1 MVDIGTQKERPLA
14 KYARLVLPPEVSWLY
29 LVQHARRTGDPL
41 HTFLASRRVYSKA
54 VCVIHRKTVR
64 WLVQTA
70 CELRLIVATATHP
83 AAKFSTCDHVER
95 ERESVLVCERDI

>member
-1 MVDIGTQKERPLA
+1 M
-14 KYARLVLPPEVSWLY
+14 
-29 LVQHARRTGDPL
+29 
-41 HTFLASRRVYSKA
+41 
-54 VCVIHRKTVR
+54 R

-95 ERESVLVCERDI
+95 ERERESVLVWERDIENGLKGVSFCVGEGRCVNSSS